1 MEWKNPPDDL
11 NLNPFDVHVWQATLD
26 RPLDQVTKFREILSV
41 DEIERADRFK
51 FDQHRNR
58 FIVGRGILRSLL
70 AQYLN
75 LEPQQLEFTY
85 GSYGKPS
92 LEQASYLQFNL
103 AHSHDHALYA
113 MTYDRAIG
121 IDIEQIREIKDLEAL
136 TRRFFSPSECR
147 SICQTEL
154 ESQAKKFFRY
164 WTCKEAFLKA
174 TGEGLSQ
181 LQHLE
186 IAIDQVANLEK
197 IPSQTESIQNWCLKE
212 IPLDND
218 FLGAIVVNSAS
229 NLPHL
234 EYFLY

>member
-1 MEWKNPPDDL
+1 MEWKNPPGDL

-92 LEQASYLQFNL
+92 LKQANNLQFNL
-103 AHSHDHALYA
+103 AHSHDQALYA

-136 TRRFFSPSECR
+136 TRRFFALSECNA
-147 SICQTEL
+147 ICQS
-154 ESQAKKFFRY
+154 ESEDQAKAFFRY

-186 IAIDQVANLEK
+186 ISIDPVAKLKK
-197 IPSQTESIQNWCLKE
+197 IPDQTDSIQNWCLKE
-212 IPLDND
+212 LRLND
-218 FLGAIVVNSAS
+218 DFSGAIVIKSAS
-229 NLPHL
+229 DLLHL
-234 EYFLY
+234 EHFLY